1 MVGNEIQK
9 HQKTSGGRKNY
20 RNIVMSASNQDQ
32 EKPTYLSKMV
42 QGGMR
47 SKVKMQS
54 ATLEAP

>member
-9 HQKTSGGRKNY
+9 HQKTSGGRNNY